1 MMKKLR
7 VLISAN
13 LLLALIFSLLC
24 LSFHADVSVLA
35 FPLSLIFTL
44 LLAYVSFFLLLK
56 SDNAKHID
64 TVRRFFQYEPFVFIA
79 AFVIQRAGK
88 FALPRFIDIVSSVVW
103 VIVMLSSFVILFF
116 LGEKRVYACNEKWMK
131 YHQDFPKAKSVG
143 LKRVGIELLE
153 WLDALVQAVFTIV
166 LLNIF
171 VFQLYEIPSESMVST
186 FLIGDRVAVMK
197 TLAGPKFPLTDVGL
211 PYVQEYERGD
221 VVVFRNPHYASDRK
235 NEVKTFLSQ
244 FVYMITL
251 TLVKTNTDENGR
263 LKADPLV
270 KRVVGEPGEQ
280 LLMMDGNLYAR
291 TKDSAFTL
299 VAEDSDWAVWNLN
312 GLPRAIKQ
320 KVRDIPF
327 TQEIWDECLRTEEER
342 RNLDLVSAKL
352 ECRALTERF
361 MELAGKTG
369 DGNVPASLFSGDDL
383 FAFNMF
389 RKIDDF
395 TYRLMTVDGGD
406 AWFEHYMNDWYD
418 GMENL
423 SSYRENQIVTG
434 PHLVGGDLYTDS
446 RFRLNLMSKLLFGRL
461 VVRNLEM
468 IDEHI
473 ESSKWGS
480 DVKRMD
486 FLDAA
491 QRLVTYIALLDQRNM
506 GLFPANDDNGN
517 PSFIPENCYF
527 MMGDN
532 RYNSLDMRHS
542 YEQVLEPLYAGDP
555 YSVQYLTNLAPQYV
569 NRSRILGKASLRI
582 WPLNRFGKPGRK
594 NQQNK

>member
-1 MMKKLR
+1 MKKLT
-7 VLISAN
+7 VFIFAN
-13 LLLALIFSLLC
+13 LLLAGLFSALS
-24 LSFHADVSVLA
+24 LSFHADVSAIA

-44 LLAYVSFFLLLK
+44 LLAYVSIFKFLK
-56 SDNAKHID
+56 SQDAKHLD
-64 TVRRFFQYEPFVFIA
+64 AVRRFFQYEPFVFIT
-79 AFVIQRAGK
+79 AFVLQRAGQ
-88 FALPRFIDIVSSVVW
+88 FGMPRIMDLCSAIVW
-103 VIVMLSSFVILFF
+103 VLITISSFLIQFF
-116 LGEKRVYACNEKWMK
+116 LSEKRVYAYNENWMK
-131 YHQDFPKAKSVG
+131 YHQDHPRKKAHG
-143 LKRVGIELLE
+143 LKRVGIEILE
-153 WLDALVQAVFTIV
+153 WVDALVQAVFTIV

-211 PYVQEYERGD
+211 PYVQEYKRGD

-251 TLVKTNTDENGR
+251 TFVKTNTDENGR

-270 KRVVGEPGEQ
+270 KRVTGEPGEQ
-280 LLMMDGNLYAR
+280 LMMMDGNLYAR

-299 VAEDSDWAVWNLN
+299 VSADSDWAVWNLN
-312 GLPRAIKQ
+312 GLPRATKQ
-320 KVRDIPF
+320 KVKEIPF
-327 TQEIWDECLRTEEER
+327 SQEIWEDTLQTEEER

-352 ECRALTERF
+352 ECRSLTERF
-361 MELAGKTG
+361 NELTGK
-369 DGNVPASLFSGDDL
+369 DGSSELSSSLFSAEEL
-383 FAFNMF
+383 FPYNMF
-389 RKIDDF
+389 TRIDDF

-423 SSYRENQIVTG
+423 ASYHENQIVVG
-434 PHLVGGDLYTDS
+434 SHLVGGDLYTDS
-446 RFRLNLMSKLLFGRL
+446 KFRLNLMAKLIFGRL

-468 IDEHI
+468 IDEHLD
-473 ESSKWGS
+473 SSKWGN

-486 FLDAA
+486 YIDAA
-491 QRLVTYIALLDQRNM
+491 QRLVNYIALMDQRNM
-506 GLFPANDDNGN
+506 GLFPANDDKGN
-517 PSFIPENCYF
+517 PSYIPENCYF

-542 YEQVLEPLYAGDP
+542 YSQTLVPLYENDP
-555 YSVQYLTNLAPQYV
+555 YSVRYYTSLEPQYV
-569 NRSRILGKASLRI
+569 NRARILGKASLRI
-582 WPLNRFGKPGRK
+582 WPLNRFGTPGNK
-594 NQQNK
+594 NQQN